1 MNKAI
6 LIVCVVVGLG
16 SMASA
21 DPVMWVNSETGATG
35 NKAILLDETGTT
47 MYTTG
52 YVFAPRGG
60 ISLGPD
66 GMLYVA
72 GTGSNTIVTFEPT
85 DGSYVGIFATEGLS
99 APNGL
104 TFGPDG
110 DLYVNNETGNN
121 VTRYDGLTGTLIGVF
136 ASGLSAPRGGICFG
150 PDNNLYVSSAGSG
163 DVKVFDGSTGVFQ
176 ETLSGTELVTPNG
189 MVFGPDGNLYVND
202 EGSNHVVRI
211 MLDESGNETGVFA
224 SSGLVAP
231 RGGIGFYGDTL
242 YVASAGSDEIIAF
255 DSTTGAKTGVFSSDV
270 AVPNGLYIVPEPTT
284 LSLLALGGLSL
295 IRRRK
300 RGMYK

>member
-1 MNKAI
+1 MKNVIQIMCVTAI
-6 LIVCVVVGLG
+6 IVSLG
-16 SMASA
+16 SLASA
-21 DPVMWVNSETGATG
+21 GPVMWVNSETGATG
-35 NKAILLDETGTT
+35 NQAILLGTTGTT
-47 MYTTG
+47 MYATG

-72 GTGSNTIVTFEPT
+72 GTGSNTIVTFDPT
-85 DGSYVGIFATEGLS
+85 DGSYVGVFAADGLS

-104 TFGPDG
+104 TFGPNG

-121 VTRYDGLTGTLIGVF
+121 VTRYDGLTGALIGVF

-150 PDNNLYVSSAGSG
+150 PDNDLYVTSAGSG
-163 DVKVFDGSTGVFQ
+163 DVKVFNGTTGVFQ
-176 ETLSGTELVTPNG
+176 EALSGTELVTPNG
-189 MVFGPDGNLYVND
+189 MAFGPDGNLYVND

-211 MLDESGNETGVFA
+211 MLDEPGNEIGVFA

-255 DSTTGAKTGVFSSDV
+255 DSTTGAKTGVFSSEV
-270 AVPNGLYIVPEPTT
+270 TVPNGLYIVPEPATV
-284 LSLLALGGLSL
+284 SLLALAGLAL
-295 IRRRK
+295 LRRR
-300 RGMYK
+300 R